1 MNWKLL
7 GIPLAAMLM
16 AICHGA
22 ETMAYHFASEPDLPT
37 RVSECPVLNVA
48 PAATPFVAVGDEI
61 HDLTEVLRN
70 AKVPLVGGWAVWN
83 QTQRLLVAH
92 AGILDQWRIAQ
103 LSGFRG
109 QICHTK
115 VTLDWIRSEKPAAST
130 QENDPVFA
138 SVGLLSKSATKSTAS
153 SHVVD
158 PSGAWSFS
166 VEGESTIG
174 ETNFI
179 DSRFEVAWTGPDGDS
194 TQHGDFTTHVCIT
207 DGNTLPLASWY
218 VAGHGPAWR
227 VTAKGE
233 IQLADGTAWREA
245 LLRQVGD
252 KAEVCGESI
261 AESNSKEFRELPSA
275 GDRKLLTKA
284 LGREVIRALVGMS
297 TEQNSAIDPFAE
309 PPNPSPELLPDLPD
323 LVIPA
328 NLGDILSG
336 HLLDLRTAITA
347 AGIPLG
353 TDDFVA
359 YDPLAERLVVYC
371 KEQKTLDMLEK
382 IFMVMCCRGIPTNVD
397 CAVWLADGAAL
408 ESPWTSLSLLVR
420 SGMGSKFE
428 LCDAKDQPIT
438 TFDVELMVG
447 SEMAIMDLCY
457 DFNVHVQQQSTNLE
471 WQGRTAVTLSNGIP
485 VVTDATK
492 LPDGRS
498 LKQGLRA
505 TVVK

>member
-7 GIPLAAMLM
+7 GIPLAALLM

-22 ETMAYHFASEPDLPT
+22 ETMAYHFASEPVLPT
-37 RVSECPVLNVA
+37 SVSECPVLKAA
-48 PAATPFVAVGDEI
+48 PTATPFVAAGDEI
-61 HDLTEVLRN
+61 HDLTEVLRS
-70 AKVPLVGGWAVWN
+70 AKIPLVNGWAVWN

-92 AGILDQWRIAQ
+92 AGILDQWRIDE
-103 LSGFRG
+103 LSGFRR
-109 QICHTK
+109 QILHAK
-115 VTLDWIRSEKPAAST
+115 LTLDWIRSEKSATST
-130 QENDPVFA
+130 CGNDLVFA
-138 SVGLLSKSATKSTAS
+138 SVGILSRSAVKSAVS

-158 PSGAWSFS
+158 PSGDWSFS
-166 VEGESTIG
+166 VEGESTVG
-174 ETNFI
+174 ERNGINTQL
-179 DSRFEVAWTGPDGDS
+179 SVSWKGPDEDS
-194 TQHGDFTTHVCIT
+194 TQHGNFTTGVFIT
-207 DGNTLPLASWY
+207 DGNTVPLASWY
-218 VAGHGPAWR
+218 VAGHGPAWQ

-233 IQLADGTAWREA
+233 ILLADGTAWREA

-252 KAEVCGESI
+252 KAEVWVEST

-284 LGREVIRALVGMS
+284 LGREVIRALGGMS

-336 HLLDLRTAITA
+336 SLLDLRTVITA

-353 TDDFVA
+353 MDDFVA

-371 KEQKTLDMLEK
+371 KEQKTLEMLEAL
-382 IFMVMCCRGIPTNVD
+382 FMVMCCRGIPTNVE

-408 ESPWTSLSLLVR
+408 ESPWTRLSLLVR
-420 SGMGSKFE
+420 SGMGSKFK
-428 LCDAKDQPIT
+428 LCDAKDQPLT

-447 SEMAIMDLCY
+447 SEMAIMDLRY
-457 DFNVHVQQQSTNLE
+457 DFKVHVQQQATNLE
-471 WQGRTAVTLSNGIP
+471 WQSRTAVTLSNGIP
-485 VVTDATK
+485 LLTDTTK

-498 LKQGLRA
+498 LQQGLRA

>member
-7 GIPLAAMLM
+7 GIPLAALLM

-22 ETMAYHFASEPDLPT
+22 ETMAYHFASEPVLPT

-83 QTQRLLVAH
+83 QTQRLLVVH
-92 AGILDQWRIAQ
+92 AGILDQWRIDE
-103 LSGFRG
+103 LSGFRR
-109 QICHTK
+109 QILHAK
-115 VTLDWIRSEKPAAST
+115 LTLDWIRSEKSATST
-130 QENDPVFA
+130 CGNDLVFA
-138 SVGLLSKSATKSTAS
+138 SVGILSRSAVKSTAS

-158 PSGAWSFS
+158 PSGDWSFS
-166 VEGESTIG
+166 VEGESTVG
-174 ETNFI
+174 ERNGINTQLNV
-179 DSRFEVAWTGPDGDS
+179 SWKGPDGDS
-194 TQHGDFTTHVCIT
+194 SQHGNFTTGVFIT
-207 DGNTLPLASWY
+207 DGNTVPLASWY
-218 VAGHGPAWR
+218 VAGHGLAWQ

-233 IQLADGTAWREA
+233 ILLADGTAWREA

-252 KAEVCGESI
+252 KADVCPIS
-261 AESNSKEFRELPSA
+261 ADESNSAEICELPST

-284 LGREVIRALVGMS
+284 LGREVVRALGGMS

-347 AGIPLG
+347 AGIPLR

-371 KEQKTLDMLEK
+371 KEQKTLEMLEAL
-382 IFMVMCCRGIPTNVD
+382 FMVMCCRGIPANVE
-397 CAVWLADGAAL
+397 CAVWLADGAAP
-408 ESPWTSLSLLVR
+408 ESPWTSLSLWVR
-420 SGMGSKFE
+420 SGMRSKFE
-428 LCDAKDQPIT
+428 LRDAKDEPLT
-438 TFDVELMVG
+438 NFDVEPVLA
-447 SEMAIMDLCY
+447 SEIAIMDMRY
-457 DFNVHVQQQSTNLE
+457 DFKVHLQQQTTNLE
-471 WQGRTAVTLSNGIP
+471 WQSQTTVNLSNGIP
-485 VVTDATK
+485 VLTDATK